1 MKPLFMWAGGKT
13 RLLKKYKE
21 KGVLP
26 ETFDSYIEPFLGA
39 GAMFVWA
46 YNKNP
51 NAKFYL
57 NDSNQFIMNI
67 YTAIKN
73 DVDSFMSIM
82 DDYSSAYIPLDKEHR
97 KTFYYDLRTKHAFDY
112 SKWSKTEEAASL
124 YFLMKTGFNGIW
136 QINKNTNNRF
146 GTPSG
151 LLNQKTHVYDK
162 KNVREWNEALQ
173 KCTLTAK
180 DFGDTLM
187 HADSDTYAFLDPPYR
202 GSFTQYGVDFDDEI
216 QERVINFLNDL
227 TSNGAHAMMS
237 NRDVGDNFFEDR
249 TGSNN
254 IIYFDVT
261 YTAGRRKKNKDG
273 THSAKKAR
281 EILMIGRQNGKKNT
295 K

>member
-124 YFLMKTGFNGIW
+124 YF
-136 QINKNTNNRF
+136 
-146 GTPSG
+146 
-151 LLNQKTHVYDK
+151 
-162 KNVREWNEALQ
+162 
-173 KCTLTAK
+173 
-180 DFGDTLM
+180 
-187 HADSDTYAFLDPPYR
+187 
-202 GSFTQYGVDFDDEI
+202 
-216 QERVINFLNDL
+216 
-227 TSNGAHAMMS
+227 
-237 NRDVGDNFFEDR
+237 
-249 TGSNN
+249 
-254 IIYFDVT
+254 
-261 YTAGRRKKNKDG
+261 
-273 THSAKKAR
+273 
-281 EILMIGRQNGKKNT
+281 
-295 K
+295 